1 MLATSPMLALP
12 LIALVLFMVVFTAI
26 FVTTMKKRAT
36 VLDALARIPLEDGE
50 ETTKEGAPR

>member
-12 LIALVLFMVVFTAI
+12 LIALVLFMVVFAAI
-26 FVTTMKKRAT
+26 FVTTMRKRAT
-36 VLDALARIPLEDGE
+36 VLDSLARIPLDDGE